1 MDDLGAG
8 ESNLVRLATLPFH
21 LVKLDRELWGALRDQ
36 PLPTLTML
44 DSLIQVGN
52 GFGWGVVVEGLEM
65 FEMTSF
71 HFSIDPIHLQTELGA
86 LAYLVHNTLSAR
98 EELYIKE
105 EDCPITR
112 FLIEREW
119 QDSEAMKWHH
129 QLHEGVFDPQ
139 VAQQLLQWMAQT
151 VSAEKNRWKTSCDKP
166 LL

>member
-1 MDDLGAG
+1 M
-8 ESNLVRLATLPFH
+8 
-21 LVKLDRELWGALRDQ
+21 
-36 PLPTLTML
+36 
-44 DSLIQVGN
+44 
-52 GFGWGVVVEGLEM
+52 
-65 FEMTSF
+65 
-71 HFSIDPIHLQTELGA
+71 

-139 VAQQLLQWMAQT
+139 VAQQLLQWMAQQYQQ
-151 VSAEKNRWKTSCDKP
+151 KKTGGRLVATSLFYDKSRK
-166 LL
+166 LS